1 MFVRSMVMDQTA
13 EALGTGAW
21 PAMLRE
27 QVLGLQYTARRRSL
41 RDSFPD
47 PASLVVDMD
56 DSVIGWMVLAESPD
70 EIRLADWLLRQ
81 DCRGRGIGT
90 RILNGVL
97 ERARSVGKPVRLH
110 VEVSNVAAVRLY
122 LRMGFERVSGD
133 GVRDFF
139 EANPARSRL

>member
-1 MFVRSMVMDQTA
+1 MVLDQMA
-13 EALGTGAW
+13 AALGAGAW
-21 PAMLRE
+21 PPMLRD
-27 QVLGLQYTARRRSL
+27 QVLGIQYTARRGSL
-41 RDSFPD
+41 RENFPD
-47 PASLVVDMD
+47 TASLVVEMNG
-56 DSVIGWMVLAESPD
+56 SVVGWMVLAESSD